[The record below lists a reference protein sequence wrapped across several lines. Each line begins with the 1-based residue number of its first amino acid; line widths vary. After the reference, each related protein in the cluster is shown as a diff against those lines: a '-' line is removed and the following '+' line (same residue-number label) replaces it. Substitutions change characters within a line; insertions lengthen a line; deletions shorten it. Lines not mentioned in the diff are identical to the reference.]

1 MRQTIN
7 NLVVYTSGDIQN
19 QSIIFVH
26 GFPYDHNM
34 WKKQVEYL
42 STNFFCVTYDIRG
55 LGASVVGDGQYTMEQ
70 FAEDLFEIISKI
82 GLQKPVLC
90 GLSMGGYLSFRAIE
104 IYQSAFK
111 GVIFCDTKAQSDTD
125 EIKLIRANKIK
136 QINESGLDS
145 FVESFVPTCFSENY
159 QSTFADNYNKVKS
172 LCKTNSPI
180 GVKGALIAML
190 SRVDSTPFLSQINI
204 PTLHLCG
211 EFDQM
216 TPPTLMAEIASQI
229 ANSQFLVVP
238 NSGHMSP
245 IENPDFVNT
254 AIDNFIQQI
263 EEKD

>member
-1 MRQTIN
+1 MEKTVN
-7 NLVVYTSGDIQN
+7 NLAVYTSGNIQN
-19 QSIIFVH
+19 QAIIFVH

-34 WKKQVEYL
+34 WNKQIEYL
-42 STNFFCVTYDIRG
+42 SAYYFCVTYDIRG
-55 LGASVVGDGQYTMEQ
+55 LGVSEVGDGQYTMEQ
-70 FAEDLFEIISKI
+70 YAEDLFAIITEI
-82 GLQKPVLC
+82 GLQKPILC

-104 IYQSAFK
+104 IDQNAFK

-125 EIKLIRANKIK
+125 EIKLIRAHKIK

-145 FVESFVPTCFSENY
+145 FVESFVPTCFSANY
-159 QSTFADNYNKVKS
+159 QSNYAENYSKVKA

-190 SRVDSTPFLSQINI
+190 SRVDSTPFLNKINI

-229 ANSQFLVVP
+229 TNSQFLVVP

-245 IENPDFVNT
+245 IENPNFVNT
-254 AIDNFIQQI
+254 AIENFIQQI
-263 EEKD
+263 DKTN